1 MQTDVWLVALLAAW
15 PLIGGWLLYD
25 AWRDRRPGVG
35 LLLAYFL
42 SMSILH
48 WFGGLIYALPWYDG
62 ADPDLV
68 AIGFQQGTLGLAAF
82 ALGALVLGPRLVKA
96 APAAFPE
103 APRFVTHRLTPA
115 IYCLLGVFF
124 YVVMAPVLSGVPS
137 IRTFVWSGWSLL
149 VAGICLGSWQ
159 AWQRRNRPA
168 MLGWALASLAPGVW
182 MLVRDG
188 FLSYGIAVLTVVT
201 MFVARYFRP
210 RWLLLAAG
218 LVGAYGGLSLFVT
231 YLRDRDEMR
240 ALLWFQEGGEFSSVS
255 FFSDMFNRFEWF
267 DAANEEHLF
276 RINLRLNQ
284 NMLVGTAVKYMEG
297 GGEDYARGETF
308 RYALEAMVPRLIW
321 PEKTVTAGSMGLV
334 SRFTGITFG
343 EDTSVGMGQ
352 VLEFYVNFGTA
363 SVVVGFLLLGM
374 VIRFVDEAC
383 GNRLARGDW
392 RGFVTWFVPALAL
405 LQAGGALVEVTGGA
419 AAGLVFTMILHLL
432 MPRLQ
437 TALPEEDPAPLAAG
451 LGTAVP

>member
-1 MQTDVWLVALLAAW
+1 MQTDLLLVGLLAAW
-15 PLIGGWLLYD
+15 PLIGAWLLHD

-62 ADPDLV
+62 VDPELIL
-68 AIGFQQGTLGLAAF
+68 IGFLQGTLGLAAF
-82 ALGALVLGPRLVKA
+82 ALGALGLGPRLVKA
-96 APAAFPE
+96 VPAAFPDT
-103 APRFVTHRLTPA
+103 RFVAHRLTPV
-115 IYCLLGVFF
+115 IYCLLGIFF

-159 AWQRRNRPA
+159 AWQTRNRLA
-168 MLGWALASLAPGVW
+168 MLGWAVASLAPGVW
-182 MLVRDG
+182 MLARDG

-201 MFVARYFRP
+201 MFVARYYRP
-210 RWLLLAAG
+210 RWLLLATG
-218 LVGAYGGLSLFVT
+218 LIGAYVGLSLFVT

-255 FFSDMFNRFEWF
+255 FFSDMFGRFEWF
-267 DAANEEHLF
+267 DATNEEHLG
-276 RINLRLNQ
+276 RINVRLNQ
-284 NMLVGTAVKYMEG
+284 NMLVGAAVTYIEG

-308 RYALEAMVPRLIW
+308 RYALEALVPRLLW

-334 SRFTGITFG
+334 SRFTGLTFG

-352 VLEFYVNFGTA
+352 VLEFYVNFGTP
-363 SVVVGFLLLGM
+363 SVLVGFLLLGM
-374 VIRFVDEAC
+374 VIRFVDQAA
-383 GNRLARGDW
+383 GNRLVRGDW
-392 RGFVTWFVPALAL
+392 RGFVVWFVPALAL
-405 LQAGGALVEVTGGA
+405 LQAGGALVEVSGGA
-419 AAGLVFTMILHLL
+419 AAGLVFTLVLHLL

-437 TALPEEDPAPLAAG
+437 SEVPEPAPVPLASG
-451 LGTAVP
+451 LGTAGP